1 VTDLLGNPSLLR
13 CADFARAETLAPAG
27 SAGTSAGIVAL
38 ELPLPWPREITDHP
52 EVARSAGDVAA
63 AGLRLQA
70 LALDPAR
77 SPEVRSPEVR
87 RMFTFV
93 RPVGPFR
100 AYDTAEWVLASTD
113 VASALAAL
121 AAGVNGGSGASA
133 VAPAQL
139 VADGDRAGRQVLVC
153 THGVR
158 DRCCGA
164 QGTRLAAALPGLGA
178 GVRSWRTSH
187 TGGHRFA
194 PTAVVLPEGTAWAY
208 LDVQTLVGVVDRTL
222 DPRVAARHYRGCTGL
237 DGPEVQAADGAALG
251 AAGWA
256 WLDHARA
263 GTVVE
268 RDGTT
273 ARVRLEGTAP
283 DGTRTVFDADV
294 ETVRTMPVP
303 DCGRPVAEAKKAAPE
318 LAVRRLDAV

>member
-1 VTDLLGNPSLLR
+1 VTDLLGDPNLLR
-13 CADFARAETLAPAG
+13 CADFARAESLAPAG
-27 SAGTSAGIVAL
+27 SAGTWRGIVAL
-38 ELPLPWPREITDHP
+38 ELPLPWPRDIVDHP
-52 EVARSAGDVAA
+52 DVAPAAGDLAA

-70 LALDPAR
+70 LVPDPAR
-77 SPEVRSPEVR
+77 SPEVRR
-87 RMFTFV
+87 LFTCV
-93 RPVGPFR
+93 RPAGPFR
-100 AYDTAEWVLASTD
+100 AYDATEWVLPATD
-113 VASALAAL
+113 AAGTLAAL
-121 AAGVNGGSGASA
+121 SAAVSGDAAALDGV
-133 VAPAQL
+133 PARR
-139 VADGDRAGRQVLVC
+139 VADGDGAGRQVLVC

-158 DRCCGA
+158 DTCCGA

-194 PTAVVLPEGTAWAY
+194 PTALVLPEGTAWAY
-208 LDVQTLVGVVDRTL
+208 LDIDTLVGVVDRTL
-222 DPRVAARHYRGCTGL
+222 DPRVAQRHYRGCTGL

-256 WLDHARA
+256 WLDHTRA

-268 RDGTT
+268 RDGAT

-283 DGTRTVFDADV
+283 DGTRTVFDAEV

-303 DCGRPVAEAKKAAPE
+303 DCGRPVAEAKKSAPE
-318 LAVRRLDAV
+318 LAVSRLDAV